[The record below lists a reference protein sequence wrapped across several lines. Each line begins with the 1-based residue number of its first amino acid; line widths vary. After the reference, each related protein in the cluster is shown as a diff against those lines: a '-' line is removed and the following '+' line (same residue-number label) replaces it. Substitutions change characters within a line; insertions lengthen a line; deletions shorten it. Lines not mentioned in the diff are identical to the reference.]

1 MGISRSTAAMAMLLA
16 QAHPEQEE
24 EAIAQSLTSIR
35 PKAWPN
41 SRMIAFAD
49 EILGREGRLTLAAR
63 KMYGRLLALQPHLAD
78 VMRRLGRDREVETA
92 IAP

>member
-1 MGISRSTAAMAMLLA
+1 
-16 QAHPEQEE
+16 
-24 EAIAQSLTSIR
+24 
-35 PKAWPN
+35 
-41 SRMIAFAD
+41 MIAFAD